1 MDTQQVAA
9 LIHATGMKQ
18 TDIALALDV
27 NVSTVR
33 RWASGNSMPS
43 NEHIEQLQQLAG
55 TKPKLRPLGSR
66 KPAAAILAD
75 VPATVLIE
83 ELARRAR
90 GGTLKDGNSGS
101 LDAGRPADTP
111 RKLRAVAFTD
121 VADD

>member
-1 MDTQQVAA
+1 MDTKEVAA

-43 NEHIEQLQQLAG
+43 DEHIGQLQRLAG
-55 TKPKLRPLGSR
+55 ARPALRPLGTR
-66 KPAAAILAD
+66 KPTTAALAD
-75 VPATVLIE
+75 VPATALIE

-90 GGTLKDGNSGS
+90 
-101 LDAGRPADTP
+101 AGRINEPGASNLDTAP
-111 RKLRAVAFTD
+111 RTLRAVAFTD

>member
-1 MDTQQVAA
+1 MDTKKVAD

-18 TDIALALDV
+18 TDIALALEV

-43 NEHIEQLQQLAG
+43 DEHVAALEGLAG
-55 TKPKLRPLGSR
+55 ARPKLRPLGSR
-66 KPAAAILAD
+66 KPAAAALAE
-75 VPATVLIE
+75 VPAVALIE

-90 GGTLKDGNSGS
+90 GGTLQDGNSTS
-101 LDAGRPADTP
+101 LVTP
-111 RKLRAVAFTD
+111 RPLRSVAFTD